1 MSGKLYVVGIGP
13 GGSEHITPAALQAIA
28 AAQVVVGYKTYLDL
42 IPQCLAGK
50 EVVSSGMRQEVER
63 CRQALELAATG
74 RTVALISSGDA
85 GIYGMAGLV
94 LELAET
100 KDSPPFVKGGAGG
113 ICEAGT
119 SQIPLNPPL
128 TKGDFKGSPLQ
139 AVDIQIIPGISAVQA
154 AAARLGAPLMH
165 DFAVI
170 SLSDLL
176 TPWALIRRRLEAAAA
191 ADFVIALYNPK
202 SRGRTLQIV
211 EAQELLRRHRAP
223 ETPVG
228 IVRNACRPGEEV
240 TVTTLADFLAHDI
253 DMLSIVII
261 GNSQTRIDAAGRMVT
276 PRGYEVQGERG
287 KGKDYSFGFHLE
299 PCALNLAPAPVR
311 ALFVGGTGSDVGKS
325 VIAAGLC
332 RLLRRRGYRV
342 APFKAQNMALN
353 SAVTPEGGEI
363 GRAQALQAAA
373 CGIPPHT
380 DMNPI
385 LLKPNSDTG
394 SQVIVQGRPVG
405 NMTVTGYHAFK
416 PEAFA
421 RVRESFDRL
430 AAAHEVVVLEGAGSI
445 AEINLREHDIV
456 NLRAAAM
463 AQAPVVLVAD
473 IDRGGVFAAIVGT
486 LELLDPDERQLIIG
500 VVINRFRGEPAL
512 LKPGIEA
519 IVARTG
525 VPVLGVVPWLDLR
538 LPEEDSV
545 ALHRKGTAARPGAL
559 RIGVVRLPRIANYT
573 DFDPLEQDPE
583 VELVYLA
590 DPQEVAGCDL
600 LILPGTKS
608 TIPDL
613 EYLRANGYFRA
624 IHDYHAAGGRVI
636 GICGGYQMLGRRI
649 ADPDL
654 VESDRPEAEGLG
666 LLDVETVL
674 ASFKQTHQAEGTFLP
689 AAEAAGLIGLE
700 RVCGYEIHMGETTLG
715 PLARPLLHLTRRS
728 GRGTSLEDGAVSP
741 DGRVWGSYLHG
752 LFDDEAT
759 RRSLL
764 ESLRGKRFDIP
775 LPEIRVPSL
784 EVELDRL
791 ADHLEKHLDLAT
803 LFARLAAPGVEG

>member
-1 MSGKLYVVGIGP
+1 MGKLYVVGIGP
-13 GGSEHITPAALQAIA
+13 GGCEHITPAALQAIEG
-28 AAQVVVGYKTYLDL
+28 AQVVVGYKTYLDL

-63 CRQALELAATG
+63 CRQALELAAAG

-94 LELAET
+94 LELADGLAGAT
-100 KDSPPFVKGGAGG
+100 HASPRA
-113 ICEAGT
+113 EHAL
-119 SQIPLNPPL
+119 SLQDPPE
-128 TKGDFKGSPLQ
+128 
-139 AVDIQIIPGISAVQA
+139 VIVIPGISAVQA

-176 TPWALIRRRLEAAAA
+176 TPWGLIRRRLEAAAA
-191 ADFVIALYNPK
+191 ADFVVALYNPK
-202 SRGRTLQIV
+202 SRGRTVQVV
-211 EAQELLRRHRAP
+211 EAQDILRRHRAP

-240 TVTTLADFLAHDI
+240 TVTTLADFLAYDI

-261 GNSQTRIDAAGRMVT
+261 GNSQTRLDAAGRMVT
-276 PRGYEVQGERG
+276 PRGYRYKDEVGRM
-287 KGKDYSFGFHLE
+287 KDEQTLDLHPSSLILH
-299 PCALNLAPAPVR
+299 PSRAR

-353 SAVTPEGGEI
+353 SAVTPDGGEI

-380 DMNPI
+380 DMNPV

-394 SQVIVQGRPVG
+394 SQVIVQGRAVG

-421 RVRESFDRL
+421 RVRESFERL
-430 AAAHEVVVLEGAGSI
+430 AASFEVVVMEGAGSI
-445 AEINLREHDIV
+445 AEINLKEHDIV

-463 AQAPVVLVAD
+463 AKAPVLLVAD
-473 IDRGGVFAAIVGT
+473 IDRGGVFASIVGT
-486 LELLDPDERQLIIG
+486 LELLEPAERESVVG
-500 VVINRFRGEPAL
+500 VVINRFRGDPAL
-512 LKPGIEA
+512 LRPGIAA
-519 IVARTG
+519 IEARTG
-525 VPVLGVVPWLDLR
+525 VPVLGVVPWVDLR

-545 ALHRKGTAARPGAL
+545 ALGRKGTGPRQDAL

-573 DFDPLEQDPE
+573 DFDPLEREPE
-583 VELVYLA
+583 VELAYLA

-613 EYLRANGYFRA
+613 EFLRASGFVRA
-624 IHDYHAAGGRVI
+624 IHDFHAAGGRVV

-649 ADPDL
+649 ADPDCL
-654 VESDRPEAEGLG
+654 ESERPEAEGLG
-666 LLDVETVL
+666 LLDVETIL
-674 ASFKQTHQAEGTFLP
+674 APVKQTHQVEGILLP
-689 AAEAAGLIGLE
+689 SAEAAGLTGLE
-700 RVCGYEIHMGETTLG
+700 KVCGYEIHMGETTLG
-715 PLARPLLHLTRRS
+715 PLAQPLLQLTRRS
-728 GRGTSLEDGAVSP
+728 GRGVSLEDGAVSP

-752 LFDDEAT
+752 LFDDEPT
-759 RRSLL
+759 RRALL
-764 ESLRGKRFDIP
+764 EGLRGARRSASP
-775 LPEIRVPSL
+775 PSSRTFSL
-784 EVELDRL
+784 DGELDRL
-791 ADHLEKHLDLAT
+791 ADHLEKHLDLSA
-803 LFARLAAPGVEG
+803 LFARLVPPGGPM

>member
-1 MSGKLYVVGIGP
+1 MSGKLFVVGIGP
-13 GGSEHITPAALQAIA
+13 GGSEHITPAALQAIE

-42 IPQCLAGK
+42 IPQCLTGK

-63 CRQALELAATG
+63 CRQALELVATG

-94 LELAET
+94 LELADER
-100 KDSPPFVKGGAGG
+100 VGV
-113 ICEAGT
+113 IHE
-119 SQIPLNPPL
+119 L
-128 TKGDFKGSPLQ
+128 PLQ
-139 AVDIQIIPGISAVQA
+139 GCPEIVIIPGISAVQA

-191 ADFVIALYNPK
+191 ADFVVALYNPK

-253 DMLSIVII
+253 DMFSIVII
-261 GNSQTRIDAAGRMVT
+261 GNSQTHVDAAGRMVT
-276 PRGYEVQGERG
+276 PRGYETTRRG
-287 KGKDYSFGFHLE
+287 TRDEGRESFANEFHVPRSASLV
-299 PCALNLAPAPVR
+299 PGAPR

-394 SQVIVQGRPVG
+394 SQVVVHGRPVG
-405 NMTVTGYHAFK
+405 NMTVAGYHAFK

-421 RVRESFDRL
+421 RVRESYERL
-430 AAAHEVVVLEGAGSI
+430 AATHDLIVMEGAGSI
-445 AEINLREHDIV
+445 AEINLKEHDIV

-463 AQAPVVLVAD
+463 AQAPVLLVAD

-486 LELLDPDERQLIIG
+486 LELLDPDERRMVAG

-545 ALHRKGTAARPGAL
+545 ALGRKCTVPKSGAL

-689 AAEAAGLIGLE
+689 AAEAAGLNGLE

-728 GRGTSLEDGAVSP
+728 GRGASLEDGAVSP

-764 ESLRGKRFDIP
+764 ESLRGKRLLASSP
-775 LPEIRVPSL
+775 RSRVPSL
-784 EVELDRL
+784 EAELDRL

-803 LFARLAAPGVEG
+803 LFARLAAPRGEG